1 MILPLV
7 NGQTSRVD
15 LGQATKLNNLDLF
28 LDGNSLTLLDQT
40 MAAFVLNQAGGAQF
54 APASGQSFA
63 LTSETIGSGSFDPVQ
78 SIADQ
83 FDTTRNGNVTEVLD
97 FMKEYR
103 EVGGAV
109 ITLGTIGAAVAL
121 GPPALVVGGALGA
134 LWWGI
139 ATLVPAA
146 QMAVTGRQ

>member
-28 LDGNSLTLLDQT
+28 LDGNSLTFCLIRQWLLSFST
-40 MAAFVLNQAGGAQF
+40 RLVVHSSAQ
-54 APASGQSFA
+54 ASGQSFA
-63 LTSETIGSGSFDPVQ
+63 LTSETIGSGSFNPVQ

-109 ITLGTIGAAVAL
+109 ITLGTIGAAV
-121 GPPALVVGGALGA
+121 GFQVH
-134 LWWGI
+134 
-139 ATLVPAA
+139 
-146 QMAVTGRQ
+146 RH